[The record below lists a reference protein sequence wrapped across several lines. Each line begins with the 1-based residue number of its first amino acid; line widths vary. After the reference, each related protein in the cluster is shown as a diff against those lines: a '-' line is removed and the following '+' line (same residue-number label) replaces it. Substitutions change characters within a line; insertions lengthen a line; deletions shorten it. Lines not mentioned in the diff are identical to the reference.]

1 MVVKEIGSGVNES
14 RPKLLSL
21 LKESRITR
29 VVVEHRDR
37 LTCFGFHS
45 SDALFA
51 IQGRV
56 IEVVNAAE
64 NEKEE
69 FLADLARLISSF
81 CARLYRQRRAKR
93 TTEKLVEHL

>member
-14 RPKLLSL
+14 RSKLLSL

-29 VVVEHRDR
+29 VVVEHRDW
-37 LTCFGFHS
+37 LTCFGFPYI
-45 SDALFA
+45 DALFA
-51 IQGRV
+51 SQGWV

-64 NEKEE
+64 NDKEE

-81 CARLYRQRRAKR
+81 CARLI
-93 TTEKLVEHL
+93 TTRETHN